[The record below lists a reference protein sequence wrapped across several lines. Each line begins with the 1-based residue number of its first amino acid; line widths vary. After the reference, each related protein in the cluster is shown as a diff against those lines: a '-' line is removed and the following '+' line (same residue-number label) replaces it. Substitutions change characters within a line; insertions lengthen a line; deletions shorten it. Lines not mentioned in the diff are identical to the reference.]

1 MGWHWQWSGQW
12 SELVLVLVA
21 EDRAGTDGSGQR
33 ESIAALAGTAR
44 GSTVGGCRPAPPYHR
59 SCRSFTSPDEEDEA
73 VCAALRTRRRRRGM
87 ARLPWKEK
95 ASGNEGIV
103 KPKEVVTRA
112 ISSDREIIKP
122 GQETGKGRN
131 GGEPNGR
138 RQAVVI
144 GRTAHASTSSST
156 ILHDCMPGWFGARAL
171 PQTASAL
178 VPAIGEWKSQSAT
191 LAGRRRVR
199 PDRARIFTLH

>member
-1 MGWHWQWSGQW
+1 
-12 SELVLVLVA
+12 
-21 EDRAGTDGSGQR
+21 
-33 ESIAALAGTAR
+33 
-44 GSTVGGCRPAPPYHR
+44 
-59 SCRSFTSPDEEDEA
+59 
-73 VCAALRTRRRRRGM
+73 M

-144 GRTAHASTSSST
+144 GRTAHASTSS
-156 ILHDCMPGWFGARAL
+156 ILFYMIACLVGSARGH
-171 PQTASAL
+171 SL

-199 PDRARIFTLH
+199 PDRSRIFTLH